1 MGVPFFALTV
11 VMATSVGLMVVGRR
25 YFRGYFS
32 RRGTHPPATWMFARA
47 DDPDLERLR
56 RVALVLLPIDVI
68 AALIYLAR
76 PGP

>member
-1 MGVPFFALTV
+1 MGSFEQAEKK
-11 VMATSVGLMVVGRR
+11 
-25 YFRGYFS
+25 FRDW
-32 RRGTHPPATWMFARA
+32 RGK
-47 DDPDLERLR
+47 LIERLR